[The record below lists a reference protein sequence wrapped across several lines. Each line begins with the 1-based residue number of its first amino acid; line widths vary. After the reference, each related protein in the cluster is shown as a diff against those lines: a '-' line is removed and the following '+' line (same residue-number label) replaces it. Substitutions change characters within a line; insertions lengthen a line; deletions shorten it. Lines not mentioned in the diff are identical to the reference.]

1 MKRKISNVAASVHAR
16 LLNKA
21 KKQGRPFNEILQYYA
36 MERFLYRLARSQ
48 YGKNFVLKGALALR
62 KYGGPI
68 TRTTKDIDLLG
79 RDTGTVGELV
89 ATLKEC
95 LAVKVQDDG
104 VQFDPETARGEEI
117 RIDAEYIGVRVRF
130 HGHLGTAKLT
140 LQVDVGFG
148 DVVVPDPVEFLF
160 PTLLDSDRPQL
171 LAYAAESIVAEK
183 LEAML
188 ALDMANT
195 RLKDFADLWTL
206 ALGTEFSGPL
216 LL

>member
-21 KKQGRPFNEILQYYA
+21 KKEGRPFNEILQYYA

-48 YGKNFVLKGALALR
+48 HGKNFVLKGALALR

-95 LAVKVQDDG
+95 MAVKIPDDG
-104 VQFDPETARGEEI
+104 VHFDPETARGEEI
-117 RIDAEYIGVRVRF
+117 RITAEYSGVRVRF
-130 HGHLGTAKLT
+130 QGHLGTANLT

-148 DVVVPDPVEFLF
+148 DVVPDPVEFLF
-160 PTLLDSDRPQL
+160 PTLLDSDRPHL
-171 LAYAAESIVAEK
+171 LAYTAESIVAEK

-195 RLKDFADLWTL
+195 R
-206 ALGTEFSGPL
+206 
-216 LL
+216 